1 MYDCPLVRP
10 VILTEED
17 DAVRGVD
24 ASIVKLA
31 APADVNEY
39 PVLLGM
45 PLAGLSTG
53 AVHDTVAYVLK
64 GVGLGVMVGAR
75 GAILGREVVCTF
87 CNEEY
92 NFGFGEILLVE

>member
-1 MYDCPLVRP
+1 
-10 VILTEED
+10 
-17 DAVRGVD
+17 VD

-45 PLAGLSTG
+45 PLTGSSAVGLHTS
-53 AVHDTVAYVLK
+53 VAYVLK
-64 GVGLGVMVGAR
+64 GVALALVGAS
-75 GAILGREVVCTF
+75 GAILGREVVCTV